1 EIKNGKPVWI
11 FIRSLLGRMC
21 RIKKPW
27 SKLYLCKDGAEPVCL
42 EQKVVEFP
50 TQKGDGFMIVPDEE
64 TIQNW
69 ETVSV
74 AYQRNEGPKTAS
86 CGNATLGLPRMF

>member
-1 EIKNGKPVWI
+1 
-11 FIRSLLGRMC
+11 MC
-21 RIKKPW
+21 RIENLW
-27 SKLYLCKDGAEPVCL
+27 TKLYLCKNGAESVCL

-50 TQKGDGFMIVPDEE
+50 TQKGDVFMIVPDEE

-69 ETVSV
+69 ETVPV

-86 CGNATLGLPRMF
+86 CGNATLGLTRMF